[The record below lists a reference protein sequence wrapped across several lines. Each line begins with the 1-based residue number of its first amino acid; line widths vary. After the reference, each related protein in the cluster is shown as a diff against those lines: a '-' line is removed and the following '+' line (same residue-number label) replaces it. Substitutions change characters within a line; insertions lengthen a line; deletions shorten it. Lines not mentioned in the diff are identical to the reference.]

1 MVRWILKLANQN
13 IRFFFKLAVFLL
25 TLNIKELREFRENE
39 NQNNLNRRRSKK
51 RSGKE
56 VAKFEETLKGRIK
69 ISNE

>member
-25 TLNIKELREFRENE
+25 TLNIKDLREFRENE

>member
-1 MVRWILKLANQN
+1 
-13 IRFFFKLAVFLL
+13 LL